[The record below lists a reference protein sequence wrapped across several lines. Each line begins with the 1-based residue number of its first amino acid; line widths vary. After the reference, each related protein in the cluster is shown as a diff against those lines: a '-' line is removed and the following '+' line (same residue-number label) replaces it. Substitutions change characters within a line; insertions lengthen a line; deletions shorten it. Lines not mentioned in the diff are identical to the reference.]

1 MNEIPQLAVMV
12 LGPQGSGKGTQA
24 KLLAEY
30 LKKTDPSRGVISFG
44 AGEALRKFVH
54 KDGYTQRII
63 AESLLRGELL
73 PLFVL
78 GNVWSDFF
86 IGSYNGTQH
95 VIIDGF
101 PRAENQ
107 LELFHSAVEFY
118 ALKPVVVHLSLS
130 EESAMKRL
138 AARGRSDDTPESIR
152 QRVAWYDA
160 NAELLLRWMRE
171 REQYRFLEI
180 NGEPSPEAVHAD
192 ILKKLNV
199 PQ

>member
-1 MNEIPQLAVMV
+1 MV

-24 KLLAEY
+24 KLLGEY

-44 AGEALRKFVH
+44 AGDALRKFVR
-54 KDGYTQRII
+54 KDGYTQGIV

-86 IGSYNGTQH
+86 IGSYDGRQH
-95 VIIDGF
+95 VIVDGF

-107 LELFHSAVEFY
+107 LELFHSAIEFY
-118 ALKPVVVHLSLS
+118 ALKPVVVRISLS
-130 EESAMKRL
+130 QESAMKRL
-138 AARGRSDDTPESIR
+138 AARARSDDTPESIR
-152 QRVAWYDA
+152 QRVAWYDE
-160 NAELLLRWMRE
+160 NAESLLAWMRD
-171 REQYRFLEI
+171 RGRYQFLEI
-180 NGEPSPEAVHAD
+180 DGEPSPETIHAD
-192 ILKKLNV
+192 ILAKLNL